1 MKEITNEMVNT
12 FLNGRDPMERIITI
26 ECGYTDDRVSIVY
39 INEKGEKRIKMEDF
53 KPFIWVKNSAAIRL
67 FDGNRG
73 TLLRKMREYGISVKA
88 LDTTTESKKD
98 ERDRK
103 SVV

>member
-39 INEKGEKRIKMEDF
+39 INEKGVFSCI
-53 KPFIWVKNSAAIRL
+53 
-67 FDGNRG
+67 
-73 TLLRKMREYGISVKA
+73 LLLSEINW
-88 LDTTTESKKD
+88 DC
-98 ERDRK
+98 
-103 SVV
+103 

>member
-39 INEKGEKRIKMEDF
+39 INEKGEKRIK
-53 KPFIWVKNSAAIRL
+53 I
-67 FDGNRG
+67 
-73 TLLRKMREYGISVKA
+73 
-88 LDTTTESKKD
+88 
-98 ERDRK
+98 
-103 SVV
+103 